1 MVHCEVCFNS
11 ECDLFT
17 SSLYHPNT
25 FRPITTL
32 LPPLKIYL
40 NIITFWWEWVLI
52 CQRRRFKMAA
62 SVVRQCGR
70 HFLGKSL
77 IRRVPVVSS
86 VR

>member
-1 MVHCEVCFNS
+1 
-11 ECDLFT
+11 
-17 SSLYHPNT
+17 
-25 FRPITTL
+25 
-32 LPPLKIYL
+32 
-40 NIITFWWEWVLI
+40 
-52 CQRRRFKMAA
+52 MAA